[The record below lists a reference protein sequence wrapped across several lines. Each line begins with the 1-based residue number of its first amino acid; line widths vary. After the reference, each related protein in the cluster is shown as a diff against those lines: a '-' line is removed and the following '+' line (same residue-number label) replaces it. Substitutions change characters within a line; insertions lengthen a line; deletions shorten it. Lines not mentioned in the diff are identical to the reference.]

1 MADGPRALV
10 WHRSMAG
17 AKGTVTRFWPS
28 VWTHHG
34 RSALVWIGL
43 LAVGCALPP
52 GRQALRDQ
60 AALTDLAAYRTR
72 APEVPS
78 PVTLA
83 DALRIADTWNIEVW
97 IAAQERQVQEELR
110 TQSLLKLLP
119 SLVAGV
125 ESRHRSEL
133 DAASSVS
140 LDRGE
145 QSLEPSYSSDKTSRM
160 WDISTTWNLLD
171 FGLSMCRA
179 RQQSNRVAIAVERER
194 RIRQNLAFEVTRS
207 YWQAVV
213 SAVVATEAERVSH
226 EVDAAL
232 ARLAEEV
239 RDRTIAPADG
249 LKRET
254 MLLEHLEDLQRYRRL
269 HLQAKTEL
277 ATLMGLPPGTPL
289 ELDTPDLDADPPL
302 LSLSGR
308 GWGWVTPSAGPE
320 HDVESS
326 ADGPESE
333 IAAMEAEALRQRP
346 ELFEKDR
353 EEWISRDEA
362 YIALA
367 QMFPSFAVFWRYDWD
382 RNRYLAFNEWST
394 VGLRASWDL
403 LSIPALLAQHGAARL
418 HTELVQRQRTAT
430 AVAILTQV
438 RLAWLDAQEA
448 GEQMRLTRAIADRHR
463 QLRDVV
469 QGTAEQGKSHAG
481 EALEQELKYLK
492 ALARHLTARANWM
505 TARARLE
512 NAVGRDAVA
521 VAAGPSP

>member
-1 MADGPRALV
+1 MNQYRQ
-10 WHRSMAG
+10 
-17 AKGTVTRFWPS
+17 S
-28 VWTHHG
+28 VWAC
-34 RSALVWIGL
+34 RSRLALLWLGL
-43 LAVGCALPP
+43 LTVGCALPP
-52 GRQALRDQ
+52 GREAMREQ
-60 AALTDLAAYRTR
+60 AATGDLAAYRAR

-83 DALRIADTWNIEVW
+83 DALRLADTWNIEVW
-97 IAAQERQVQEELR
+97 IAAQERKVQEELR

-145 QSLEPSYSSDKTSRM
+145 QSLEPSYSSDKTTRT
-160 WDISTTWNLLD
+160 WDLSATWNLLD

-179 RQQSNRVAIAVERER
+179 RQQSNRVAIAAERER
-194 RIRQNLAFEVTRS
+194 RIRQNLAFEVTRA
-207 YWQAVV
+207 YWQAVTT
-213 SAVVATEAERVSH
+213 AVVAAEAERIGH
-226 EVDAAL
+226 AVDAAL
-232 ARLAEEV
+232 TRLAEETGNK
-239 RDRTIAPADG
+239 TIAPADG

-254 MLLEHLEDLQRYRRL
+254 ILLEHLEELQRYRRL

-277 ATLMGLPPGTPL
+277 ATLMGLPPGTRI
-289 ELDTPDLDADPPL
+289 ELDTPDLDAPSALP
-302 LSLSGR
+302 SLSGR
-308 GWGWVTPSAGPE
+308 GWGRGTPSDGLEDGDTPQAAGPE
-320 HDVESS
+320 
-326 ADGPESE
+326 ADL
-333 IAAMEAEALRQRP
+333 AALETEALRQRP

-367 QMFPSFAVFWRYDWD
+367 QMFPSFAVFGRYDWD
-382 RNRYLAFNEWST
+382 HNRYLAFNEWST

-403 LSIPALLAQHGAARL
+403 LAIPSLLAQHGAARL
-418 HTELVQRQRTAT
+418 QTELVKRQRTAT

-438 RLAWLDAQEA
+438 RLAWLDVQESA
-448 GEQMRLTRAIADRHR
+448 DQTRLTRAIADRHR

-492 ALARHLTARANWM
+492 ALARYLTARANLM
-505 TARARLE
+505 TAQARLE
-512 NAVGRDAVA
+512 NAVGRDTAV
-521 VAAGPSP
+521 VAAGSSS

>member
-1 MADGPRALV
+1 MNQYRQ
-10 WHRSMAG
+10 
-17 AKGTVTRFWPS
+17 S
-28 VWTHHG
+28 VWAC
-34 RSALVWIGL
+34 RSRLALLWLGL
-43 LAVGCALPP
+43 LTVGCAVPP
-52 GRQALRDQ
+52 GRETMREQ
-60 AALTDLAAYRTR
+60 AATGDLAAYRAR

-83 DALRIADTWNIEVW
+83 DALRLADTWNVEVW
-97 IAAQERQVQEELR
+97 IAAQERKVQEELR

-145 QSLEPSYSSDKTSRM
+145 QSLEPSYSSDKTARM
-160 WDISTTWNLLD
+160 WDLSATWNLLD

-179 RQQSNRVAIAVERER
+179 RQQSNRVAIAAERER
-194 RIRQNLAFEVTRS
+194 RIRQNLAFEVTRA
-207 YWQAVV
+207 YWQAVTT
-213 SAVVATEAERVSH
+213 AVVAAEAERVGH

-232 ARLAEEV
+232 ARLAEETENK
-239 RDRTIAPADG
+239 TIAPADG

-254 MLLEHLEDLQRYRRL
+254 ILLEHLEELQRYRRL

-277 ATLMGLPPGTPL
+277 ATLMGLPPGTRI
-289 ELDTPDLDADPPL
+289 ELDTPAVDEPPAL
-302 LSLSGR
+302 PTLSGR
-308 GWGWVTPSAGPE
+308 GCGRVPPSDGLEDVDAPPAAGP
-320 HDVESS
+320 D
-326 ADGPESE
+326 ADL
-333 IAAMEAEALRQRP
+333 AALETEALRRRP

-382 RNRYLAFNEWST
+382 HNRYLAFNEWST

-403 LSIPALLAQHGAARL
+403 LAIPSLLAQHGAARL
-418 HTELVQRQRTAT
+418 QTELVKRQRTAT

-438 RLAWLDAQEA
+438 RLAWLDVQESA
-448 GEQMRLTRAIADRHR
+448 DQARLTRAIADRHR

-492 ALARHLTARANWM
+492 ALARYLTARANLM
-505 TARARLE
+505 TAQARLE
-512 NAVGRDAVA
+512 NAVGRDTAV
-521 VAAGPSP
+521 VAAGSSS

>member
-1 MADGPRALV
+1 MNEYR
-10 WHRSMAG
+10 R
-17 AKGTVTRFWPS
+17 S
-28 VWTHHG
+28 VWVC
-34 RSALVWIGL
+34 RSRPALLWLGL
-43 LAVGCALPP
+43 FTVGCALPP
-52 GRQALRDQ
+52 GREAAREQ
-60 AALTDLAAYRTR
+60 AATADLAAYRAR
-72 APEVPS
+72 APAVPT

-83 DALRIADTWNIEVW
+83 DALRLADTWNIEVW
-97 IAAQERQVQEELR
+97 MAAQEHKVQEELR

-160 WDISTTWNLLD
+160 WDLSATWNLLD

-179 RQQSNRVAIAVERER
+179 RQQSNRVAIAAERER
-194 RIRQNLAFEVTRS
+194 RVRQNLAFEVTRA
-207 YWQAVV
+207 YWQAVAT
-213 SAVVATEAERVSH
+213 AVVAAEAERIGYA
-226 EVDAAL
+226 VDAAL
-232 ARLAEEV
+232 ARLAEETENK
-239 RDRTIAPADG
+239 TIAPADG

-254 MLLEHLEDLQRYRRL
+254 ILLEHLEELQRYRRL

-277 ATLMGLPPGTPL
+277 TTLMGLPPGTHI
-289 ELDTPDLDADPPL
+289 ELDTPDLDAPGPGSRPSAASPGIAPL
-302 LSLSGR
+302 LPALAGR
-308 GWGWVTPSAGPE
+308 ERGRVTPSDGLEDVGAPPAAGPE
-320 HDVESS
+320 
-326 ADGPESE
+326 ADL
-333 IAAMEAEALRQRP
+333 AALETEALRRRP

-382 RNRYLAFNEWST
+382 QNRYLAFNEWST

-403 LSIPALLAQHGAARL
+403 LAIPSLLAQHGAARL
-418 HTELVQRQRTAT
+418 QTELVKRQRTAT

-438 RLAWLDAQEA
+438 RLAWLDVQEA
-448 GEQMRLTRAIADRHR
+448 ADQMRLTRAIADRHR
-463 QLRDVV
+463 QLRDVI

-492 ALARHLTARANWM
+492 ALARHLTAQANLL
-505 TARARLE
+505 TAQARLE
-512 NAVGRDAVA
+512 NAVGRDTA
-521 VAAGPSP
+521 VAAEGTPP

>member
-1 MADGPRALV
+1 MDRNRQWAWVCRGRPALL
-10 WHRSMAG
+10 W
-17 AKGTVTRFWPS
+17 
-28 VWTHHG
+28 
-34 RSALVWIGL
+34 LGL
-43 LAVGCALPP
+43 LTVGCALPP
-52 GRQALRDQ
+52 GREALREH
-60 AALTDLAAYRTR
+60 AATADLAAYRAR
-72 APEVPS
+72 SPEIPS

-83 DALRIADTWNIEVW
+83 DALRLADTWNIEVW
-97 IAAQERQVQEELR
+97 IAAQERKVQEELR

-160 WDISTTWNLLD
+160 WDLSATWNLLD

-179 RQQSNRVAIAVERER
+179 RQQFNRVAIAAERER
-194 RIRQNLAFEVTRS
+194 RIRQNLAFEVTRA
-207 YWQAVV
+207 YWQAVTT
-213 SAVVATEAERVSH
+213 AVVAAEAERVGH

-232 ARLAEEV
+232 ARLAEETENK
-239 RDRTIAPADG
+239 TIAPADG

-254 MLLEHLEDLQRYRRL
+254 ILLEHLEELQRYRRL

-277 ATLMGLPPGTPL
+277 ATLMGLPPGTRI
-289 ELDTPDLDADPPL
+289 ELDTPDLDAPGPSSRPSTTRPAATPPGAAPQPP
-302 LSLSGR
+302 SLSGK
-308 GWGWVTPSAGPE
+308 GWGRVTPSDGLEDVDAPPAAGPE
-320 HDVESS
+320 
-326 ADGPESE
+326 ADL
-333 IAAMEAEALRQRP
+333 AALETEALRQRP

-367 QMFPSFAVFWRYDWD
+367 QMFPSFAPFWRYDWD
-382 RNRYLAFNEWST
+382 HNRYLAFNEWST

-403 LSIPALLAQHGAARL
+403 LAIPSLLAQHGAARL
-418 HTELVQRQRTAT
+418 QTELVKRQRTAT

-438 RLAWLDAQEA
+438 RLAWLDVQESA
-448 GEQMRLTRAIADRHR
+448 DQMRLTRAIADRHR

-469 QGTAEQGKSHAG
+469 QGTAEEGKSHAG

-492 ALARHLTARANWM
+492 ALARHLTAQASLL
-505 TARARLE
+505 TAQARLE
-512 NAVGRDAVA
+512 NALGRDVA
-521 VAAGPSP
+521 VAAKGTPP